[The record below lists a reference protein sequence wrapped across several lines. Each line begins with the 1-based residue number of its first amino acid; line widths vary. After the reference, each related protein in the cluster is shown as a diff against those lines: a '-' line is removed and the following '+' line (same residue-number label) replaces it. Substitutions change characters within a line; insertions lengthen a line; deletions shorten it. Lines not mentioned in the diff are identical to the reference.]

1 MDLLPKVEEN
11 LIEEEPEIIEDE
23 ENEVDNIDDIF
34 VDKID
39 EPEPEPEPEVK
50 PIIKPIKKKREMS
63 AEHKAKLM
71 AGRLKGLETRR
82 KKAAEKKEI
91 KELKSKKVQLEKKE
105 LIDYVNQVKPEPKI
119 IEKIVEKVVPSHN
132 EEDIEK
138 RTQAAIKKALDEHE
152 EKRQIRKKEKRENLK
167 KQMQDKKINDMCVN
181 ASLYT
186 RSPQYGD
193 QDFFD
198 VCFK

>member
-11 LIEEEPEIIEDE
+11 LIQEESEIIDDE

-34 VDKID
+34 VNKKE

-82 KKAAEKKEI
+82 KKAVEKKEI

-105 LIDYVNQVKPEPKI
+105 LQDYVNQVKPEPKI
-119 IEKIVEKVVPSHN
+119 VEKIVEKVVPSHN

-186 RSPQYGD
+186 RRPQYGD